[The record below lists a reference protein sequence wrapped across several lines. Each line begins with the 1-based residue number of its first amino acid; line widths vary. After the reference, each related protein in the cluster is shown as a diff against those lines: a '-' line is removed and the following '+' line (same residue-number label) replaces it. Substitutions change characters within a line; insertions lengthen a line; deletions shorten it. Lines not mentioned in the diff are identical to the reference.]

1 MTALIVVESMFGN
14 TKRVADLI
22 ATALSKRIHVEVV
35 DVDEAPMALP
45 DEVTL
50 LAVGGPTH
58 AFGMSR
64 DSTREAAADKGATG
78 GSAAG
83 IRDWLESVSGIAPR
97 LPAIAFDTR
106 VHKKFV
112 PGSAGRAAS
121 RRLERLG
128 CTVIEAPI
136 SFYVADIAGPLVA
149 GEEQR
154 VIDFAEMLLRDLER
168 RGLLP
173 EAA

>member
-14 TKRVADLI
+14 TKKVAELI
-22 ATALSKRIHVEVV
+22 GSALSKRLPVEIV
-35 DVDEAPMALP
+35 DVDEAPKTLS

-64 DSTREAAADKGATG
+64 DGTREAAVEKGATG
-78 GSAAG
+78 ASTAG
-83 IRDWLESVSGIAPR
+83 IRDWLESVRGITPR

-128 CTVIEAPI
+128 CTMVEAPI
-136 SFYVADIAGPLVA
+136 SFYVDDIAGPLVA

-154 VIDFAEMLLRDLER
+154 VFDFAEMLLRDLER

-173 EAA
+173 DAA